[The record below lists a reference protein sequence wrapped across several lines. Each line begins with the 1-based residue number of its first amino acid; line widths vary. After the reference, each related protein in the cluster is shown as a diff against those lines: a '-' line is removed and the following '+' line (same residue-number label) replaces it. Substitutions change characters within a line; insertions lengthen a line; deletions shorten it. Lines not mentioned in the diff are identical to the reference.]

1 MRGLYIMS
9 KAYELDSTP
18 AKRAFKSEIE
28 NTFGDKSF
36 TVEEGKTALKNSG
49 HPESK
54 WDSIYLVLRK
64 ACNAG
69 RGIYSLSQLGNV
81 SQPDLVV
88 SNTVTKEEKQKILK
102 SDMAIITSNVKDEVA
117 EKWEKKSQE
126 AKASFDIQKSVSVSK
141 TPSPVF
147 SLIPLKDPQYVSW
160 GHFKDIKTILES
172 KIFYP
177 IFVTGLSGNGKTSM
191 IREVCAKLKR
201 DMIRINVTVETDEDD
216 LLGGF
221 RLVNGETVWQDGPLV
236 VAMRQ
241 GAIALIDEVD
251 LASHKIMC
259 LQPIMEG
266 QPIYLKKI
274 NEVVYPQSG
283 FNIVATANTKG
294 KGSEDGRF
302 MGTNILNEAFLD
314 RFSATFYQEYP
325 SPVQES
331 KILKKQFA
339 MNEIKEDDFVDNL
352 VKWADVI
359 RRSFKEGAVDEII
372 TTRRLIDIT
381 KTFSIF
387 KDKMK
392 SVVLCLERFDDETRE
407 SFVDFYTKVDAGV
420 SMEDLMN
427 TEPESFED
435 DMESDQGEDE
445 EVSN

>member
-1 MRGLYIMS
+1 MKDIFLESIN
-9 KAYELDSTP
+9 KQ
-18 AKRAFKSEIE
+18 
-28 NTFGDKSF
+28 FGDKVF
-36 TVEEGKTALKNSG
+36 TTKDAENLFTKLKLGEIKNRKGSYNSDWLYIYNNILLKNRTEQRGKYCLSDSVDIIKN
-49 HPESK
+49 EAKKTIKKDWDILNNDVAENSQSK
-54 WDSIYLVLRK
+54 
-64 ACNAG
+64 
-69 RGIYSLSQLGNV
+69 
-81 SQPDLVV
+81 PV
-88 SNTVTKEEKQKILK
+88 SNMV
-102 SDMAIITSNVKDEVA
+102 MN
-117 EKWEKKSQE
+117 
-126 AKASFDIQKSVSVSK
+126 
-141 TPSPVF
+141 
-147 SLIPLKDPQYVSW
+147 LIPKKDLQYVPW
-160 GHFKDIKTILES
+160 GHFKDIKTILQS
-172 KIFYP
+172 NIFYP

-201 DMIRINVTVETDEDD
+201 DLIRINITIETDEDD

-236 VAMRQ
+236 VAMKQ
-241 GAIALIDEVD
+241 GAVALIDEVD

-274 NEVVYPQSG
+274 NEVVYPAKG

-325 SPVQES
+325 SPVAEA
-331 KILKKQFA
+331 KILKKQFSLH
-339 MNEIKEDDFVDNL
+339 EIEEDGFVDNL

-381 KTFSIF
+381 KSFSIF
-387 KDKMK
+387 RDRMK
-392 SVVLCLERFDDETRE
+392 SVVMCLERFDDEIRE
-407 SFVDFYTKVDAGV
+407 SFVDFYTKIDAGV

-427 TEPESFED
+427 EGSESFNE
-435 DMESDQGEDE
+435 EDE
-445 EVSN
+445 KVEEKEEDNVPF

>member
-1 MRGLYIMS
+1 M
-9 KAYELDSTP
+9 KQYELESTP

-28 NTFGDKSF
+28 RLYGDKTF
-36 TVEEGKTALKNSG
+36 TVNEGKAALKSAG
-49 HPESK
+49 YPEAK

-64 ACNAG
+64 ACNVG
-69 RGIYSLSQLGNV
+69 RGTYSISQLGNNAT
-81 SQPDLVV
+81 PDDDMKESKKDILKKDLKIIEDFEAEVDNVPVPTPVV
-88 SNTVTKEEKQKILK
+88 KESKKIPNTV
-102 SDMAIITSNVKDEVA
+102 MN
-117 EKWEKKSQE
+117 
-126 AKASFDIQKSVSVSK
+126 
-141 TPSPVF
+141 
-147 SLIPLKDPQYVSW
+147 LIPEKNPQYVTW
-160 GHFKDIKTILES
+160 GHFKDIKTVIKSE
-172 KIFYP
+172 IFYP

-191 IREVCAKLKR
+191 IHEVCAKLKR
-201 DMIRINVTVETDEDD
+201 DLIRINITVETDEDD

-221 RLVNGETVWQDGPLV
+221 RLVDGETVWQDGPLV
-236 VAMRQ
+236 VAMKQ

-274 NEVVYPQSG
+274 NEVVYPAKG

-325 SPVQES
+325 SPVAEA
-331 KILKKQFA
+331 KILKKQFSLY
-339 MNEIKEDDFVDNL
+339 EIEEDGFVDNL

-381 KTFSIF
+381 KSFSIF
-387 KDKMK
+387 RDRMK
-392 SVVLCLERFDDETRE
+392 SVVMCLERFDDETRE

-427 TEPESFED
+427 EESESFNE
-435 DMESDQGEDE
+435 EDE
-445 EVSN
+445 KVEEKEEDNVPF